1 MSSLTDSEMI
11 DNLLGRTGGSSK
23 FEDQQL
29 LYLNDQNQGS
39 YTNPIKFNTLT
50 WIDDWMAYPKAY
62 ATIPL
67 RAVGFGSTDDFA
79 TATLITVD
87 ENKVATPD
95 YDKVQV
101 TTKNGLYSLVNSL
114 NIKINGNTVQNS
126 SDLHLMNNI
135 KAHTKW
141 SKDYAES
148 SGVLHHFAKDTDIV
162 NDADNK
168 GFLERCELTNYAVK
182 ITQAGPDGVCTLTVD
197 FNVEIHLSIISDF
210 FDTLGMPLKN
220 ANIDLVIGLNGLDKG
235 SGAGQDWDCLAVNA
249 EVKEAL
255 GGGNIKLQIG
265 NQWEKVCKLF
275 CPRISFSAS
284 DALELDEL
292 LRDPKG
298 FQKTVVWDDCQV
310 VKNTQ
315 SKISENLNMV
325 LSPSIRRP
333 LQVWSYFLPISNDE
347 SSMKRQEVPY
357 PFVTHLG
364 IKSHHAPSA
373 SSSGVA
379 ITNANLRVD
388 SKKLYEENIDSQA
401 QFYEMLRDQT
411 LSGSDD
417 KQTGSLISYKDF
429 HEQYQFYCFDLTRTN
444 YKITDKPVALE
455 FLAKKLNAAKETD
468 LFHVIVLETIS
479 IFNFVNGNVKV
490 TNVGAQ

>member
-11 DNLLGRTGGSSK
+11 DNLLGRSGGNTK
-23 FEDQQL
+23 FEDEQL
-29 LYLNDQNQGS
+29 LYINDQNQGS

-62 ATIPL
+62 VTIPL
-67 RAVGFGSTDDFA
+67 RATGTSSLANFKA
-79 TATLITVD
+79 ATLVTEAAGVM
-87 ENKVATPD
+87 TPV
-95 YDKVQV
+95 YDKVKV

-114 NIKINGNTVQNS
+114 NIKLNGNTVQNS

-135 KAHTKW
+135 KSHTKW
-141 SKDYAES
+141 SKSYAES
-148 SGVLHHFAKDTDIV
+148 SGVLHHFAKDTSIL

-168 GFLERCELTNYAVK
+168 GFLDRCELTNYAVT
-182 ITQAGPDGVCTLTVD
+182 ITQAGANNPCTLTVD

-220 ANIDLVIGLNGLDKG
+220 ANLDIVIGLNGLDKG

-249 EVKEAL
+249 EVKQAL
-255 GGGNIKLQIG
+255 GGGNMKLQIG
-265 NQWEKVCKLF
+265 NQWERICKLY
-275 CPRISFSAS
+275 CPRVSFTAS
-284 DALELDEL
+284 DGLELDEL

-298 FQKTVVWDDCQV
+298 FQKTIVWDDCQV

-315 SKISENLNMV
+315 DKKSENLNMV
-325 LSPSIRRP
+325 ISPSIRRP
-333 LQVWSYFLPISNDE
+333 LQLWSYFLPIS
-347 SSMKRQEVPY
+347 STKSQIVPY
-357 PFVTHLG
+357 PFVSHMG
-364 IKSHHAPSA
+364 IKSHLAPSA
-373 SSSGVA
+373 SANGVA

-411 LSGSDD
+411 LSGADD

-455 FLAKKLNAAKETD
+455 FLAKKLNANKETD
-468 LFHVIVLETIS
+468 LFHIIVLETITV
-479 IFNFVNGNVKV
+479 FNFVAGNVSV
-490 TNVGAQ
+490 TNIGAQ